1 MLVVSDCGQAGECIA
16 GELRISISQIGQT
29 MRSFARVKWW
39 KLTRILPARFKG
51 EYNLRYKI
59 ALLIW
64 GVTILAASIAGCIS
78 YQSVRRLIVTNLER
92 NALLEVKER
101 GNKIDRWIGT
111 RKTEIETLANTPPV
125 RSMNWSVAGPYLK
138 SEVNRLQDFKHFA
151 LIEPDGSY
159 FTTKVGRAL
168 INVSDRQHFKK
179 AMAGEVYV
187 SDPTISRTLKK
198 HSIVPI
204 SAPVWSNSA
213 APIVQAAK
221 KPIGVMNGVISIDRI
236 AEVVGKLEYGAGTY
250 AFVLN
255 SQGVPI
261 VHPDARL
268 MGNIDRA
275 APSLLESAD
284 TNLAN
289 VVREMVYQKTG
300 IVLTKINDARVYVA
314 YLPLQQAEWSIAL
327 VIPCD
332 NLEKELLP
340 LKILAAAA
348 AVLAATAMLAAILA
362 LKLLAENGIR
372 TRAEALLHRLTG
384 RIRASLELDRILQTT
399 VDELGTLL
407 KLDRAMFGWYDP
419 RQDTVEFCWEYCRE
433 GLPGRLGIFGATG
446 GPSGDLAARLHRC
459 ETIFLNKTCA
469 PDATASQE
477 VAHLELA
484 DSHYAAVPV
493 LTQTNRLGY
502 LFASAKRR
510 FATPDEMEVLEA
522 IADSLAIAISQSQL
536 HGQIQEDIQLLEEV
550 LAQLRRTEEHLV
562 QSEKMTIVGQL
573 AAGMAQE
580 INNPINFIYG
590 RLIHVNDYLKD
601 LLNIISLYREQYPEP
616 VPRIAKEIETFDLDF
631 ISEDLPQI
639 LQSLKIGTDRI
650 RQIVLALRNISLP
663 DEANKERANL
673 HESIDN
679 ILLLLAHRLDKKILV
694 VKEYSNLPPILCYP
708 GQLSQV
714 FANIISNA
722 IDAVN
727 SIDKFD
733 QTITI
738 KTDIVE
744 HPTGRFIAVSIA
756 HNGSRIPPEIQ
767 HKIFDP
773 FCHTKS
779 FKNFTGL
786 GLSVCY
792 KIIVE
797 LHGGRLKVQS
807 PVQSQIASQTQSQTG
822 GGAEFIVEL
831 PIL

>member
-1 MLVVSDCGQAGECIA
+1 M
-16 GELRISISQIGQT
+16 
-29 MRSFARVKWW
+29 KWW